1 MRLNCLCGACNTCST
16 FGWLIVQCPCGIV
29 SAVFQGR
36 AVVIASF
43 LLALSFF
50 FVMYVWLA
58 YLHCGVERVIS
69 WFSAPFNT

>member
-1 MRLNCLCGACNTCST
+1 MRCLQHVFYTW
-16 FGWLIVQCPCGIV
+16 WLIVQCPCGIV
-29 SAVFQGR
+29 SAVVQGR

-50 FVMYVWLA
+50 LVLYGWLA

-69 WFSAPFNT
+69 WFSAPF